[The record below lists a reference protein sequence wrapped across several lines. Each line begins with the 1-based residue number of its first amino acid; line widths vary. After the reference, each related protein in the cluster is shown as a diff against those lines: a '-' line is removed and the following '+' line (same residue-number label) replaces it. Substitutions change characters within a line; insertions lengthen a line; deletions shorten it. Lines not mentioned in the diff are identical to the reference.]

1 MGHTQV
7 MWFRRDLRVT
17 DNPALAAAQA
27 EGGRLVALF
36 VLDRALLHG
45 PRVGAPRLAYLAD
58 ALADLDE
65 RLTDRGSRLVVCHGR
80 PADIVPEIAAS
91 ADAAAVHV
99 NADVSPF
106 ARRRDAEVARRLAT
120 EGRRLEAHDGVLVH
134 PPGCITTGAGDPYK
148 VFTPFYRSWRRHG
161 LPEPLPSPDVL
172 PPSPGLRG
180 EGVPGREG
188 LGGADAPAE
197 PAGGESRALA
207 RLEAFLEER
216 ASRYHEQRD
225 LLGVEGTSRLSADLH
240 YGCLS
245 PRTVLAR
252 LDHDDPGHDAFAS
265 EIAWRD
271 FYGHVLHAWPE
282 VVDTEFNPV
291 WRALP
296 WEGEGPLFDAWREGR
311 TGFPVVDAAMRQLLA
326 TGWMHNRAR
335 MIVASFLCKDL
346 RIDWRLGEAHFL
358 RHLVDGDVASNNGGW
373 QWAAGTGTDAQPY
386 FRIFNPT
393 SQGQRF
399 DAEGAYVRRW
409 VPELAAVPDRYL
421 HEPAAMPAATAR
433 DVGLKLGEDYPWP
446 IVDHAEERERTLAW
460 FKEHRLEG

>member
-1 MGHTQV
+1 MGQTQV
-7 MWFRRDLRVT
+7 MWFRRDLRVA

-27 EGGRLVALF
+27 GGGRLIAVF
-36 VLDRALLHG
+36 VLDLALLRG

-58 ALADLDE
+58 ALADLDG
-65 RLTDRGSRLVVCHGR
+65 RLAERGSRLVVRHGR
-80 PADIVPEIAAS
+80 PAEIIPEVAA
-91 ADAAAVHV
+91 AAEATAVHV
-99 NADVSPF
+99 NDDVSPF
-106 ARRRDAEVARRLAT
+106 ARRRDAEVARRLA
-120 EGRRLEAHDGVLVH
+120 EDGRRLEAHDGLFVH
-134 PPGCITTGAGDPYK
+134 PPGSITTGAGDPYK
-148 VFTPFYRSWRRHG
+148 VFTPFHRSWRRDG
-161 LPEPLPSPDVL
+161 LPAPLPSPAAL
-172 PPSPGLRG
+172 PPTPGLTG
-180 EGVPGREG
+180 DGIPGRGG
-188 LGGADAPAE
+188 LGAADAPAE
-197 PAGGESRALA
+197 PVGGESHALS
-207 RLEAFLEER
+207 RLEAFLEQR
-216 ASRYHEQRD
+216 ASAYHERRD

-245 PRTVLAR
+245 PRTILAR
-252 LDHDDPGHDAFAS
+252 LDDDDPGHEAFAT

-296 WEGEGPLFDAWREGR
+296 WEGEGPRFDAWREGR

-393 SQGQRF
+393 TQGQRF
-399 DAEGAYVRRW
+399 DPDGAYVRRW
-409 VPELAAVPDRYL
+409 VPELAAVPDRSL

-433 DVGLKLGEDYPWP
+433 EVGLRLGEDYPWP
-446 IVDHAEERERTLAW
+446 IVDHAEERKRTLAW